1 MHKLLATLWTAV
13 FLATCVADSRM
24 DTYVVD
30 RIEDGEIAVLVRD
43 ADEAI
48 VEMPASD
55 LPSVEEGAIYR
66 WGLTWTRDRAEE
78 SRRLAAARAAYATLT
93 RE

>member
-1 MHKLLATLWTAV
+1 MHKLLATLWTIA
-13 FLATCVADSRM
+13 FLATCAIDSRM

-30 RIEDGEIAVLVRD
+30 RIEDGETAVLVRD

-55 LPSVEEGAIYR
+55 LPNVEEGAIYR

-78 SRRLAAARAAYATLT
+78 SRRLAAARSAYTNLT